1 MSQNN
6 HIKMTL
12 VLSHFGA
19 VLLEVCVVDG
29 TRKPAGG
36 RGVTP
41 DLTPQ
46 AFWGCCATLNG
57 NKDPNRTC

>member
-1 MSQNN
+1 
-6 HIKMTL
+6 MTL
-12 VLSHFGA
+12 VFSHFGA

-57 NKDPNRTC
+57 NNDPNRTC